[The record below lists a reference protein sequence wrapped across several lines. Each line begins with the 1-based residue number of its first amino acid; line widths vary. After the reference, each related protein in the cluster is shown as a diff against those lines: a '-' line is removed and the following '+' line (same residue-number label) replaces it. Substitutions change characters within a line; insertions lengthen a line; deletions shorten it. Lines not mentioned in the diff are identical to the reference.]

1 MVLPVVVTLKMV
13 AERSARK
20 GWCVATDAA
29 STTAVSPLL
38 EKKGWAVS
46 GDASGVG
53 RSHRC
58 RGKS

>member
-13 AERSARK
+13 AGRSARK
-20 GWCVATDAA
+20 GWSIATVAA
-29 STTAVSPLL
+29 STTGVSPPL
-38 EKKGWAVS
+38 ENKGWAVS

-53 RSHRC
+53 KSHRC